1 MFCVQI
7 KQMGREN
14 APCLTPVPTGNHC
27 VHFVSCQWLPVH
39 STGHTSGRSDAE
51 ARARPS
57 EQLRAFRGPHSQGS
71 TVVCETQTG
80 LLRFSGA
87 LQHPANTQLGL
98 ECLFSDSNLNIS
110 VSCSTSTQV
119 FVASPRALP
128 YLCGNLEQR
137 FLVTLLVGIC
147 FLEDWD
153 VY

>member
-1 MFCVQI
+1 MFRVQI

-14 APCLTPVPTGNHC
+14 APCLTPVPTGNHS
-27 VHFVSCQWLPVH
+27 VHFLSCQWLPVR
-39 STGHTSGRSDAE
+39 SAGHTSGRSDAE
-51 ARARPS
+51 ARACPS
-57 EQLRAFRGPHSQGS
+57 GQLRALRGPHSQGS
-71 TVVCETQTG
+71 TAVCETQTG
-80 LLRFSGA
+80 LKFSGA
-87 LQHPANTQLGL
+87 LQHPANAQLGL
-98 ECLFSDSNLNIS
+98 ECLFSDSSLNIS

-119 FVASPRALP
+119 FVASPRASP